1 MRLTFRTRNG
11 LENTNSQP
19 THRMLKKLLISVA
32 VIAMVVALH
41 RVWSPQV
48 APPKIAE
55 TKGLDNDQRRL
66 AMERI
71 RAAVDRK
78 KKADEEA
85 YAAYQRE
92 VQLALNRLRSAKN
105 NVPDAVAELTSFKS
119 CFKLCY
125 FMAEDR
131 LNESAE
137 SQAYIQDVWRRHF
150 QGPSAR
156 SMRGIETARVRF
168 ADQLAVNA
176 TALRT
181 ATLQDFENL
190 RHGAD
195 YAWQNF
201 VAKFNQP
208 SATVSAIASKTVVGS
223 VGLAIEGLFVRQTWA
238 SAVTVLGH
246 IAKRLGVTAAAAIVA
261 ALSDGPLPVGDVVAV
276 VIAIGGSASCAWDIY
291 HAQETLRTEL
301 TQSLN
306 GILNEQYTSLRTAA
320 NVAGKELVDAQSIA
334 NTALVERLL
343 ASL

>member
-1 MRLTFRTRNG
+1 MKTLTTITLGSLLLACVCLAAYRMESRQVDHPPTARTAG
-11 LENTNSQP
+11 
-19 THRMLKKLLISVA
+19 V
-32 VIAMVVALH
+32 
-41 RVWSPQV
+41 
-48 APPKIAE
+48 
-55 TKGLDNDQRRL
+55 DNAQRGL

-78 KKADEEA
+78 RKADEEA

-105 NVPDAVAELTSFKS
+105 NVPDAVAELTSFKA

-125 FMAEDR
+125 YMAKDKLAET
-131 LNESAE
+131 AE
-137 SQAYIQDVWRRHF
+137 SEAYIQDVWERHF

-190 RHGAD
+190 RHGTEPNFF
-195 YAWQNF
+195 AWQNY
-201 VAKFNQP
+201 VTKLDEQSAKVQK
-208 SATVSAIASKTVVGS
+208 IASITAPAS
-223 VGLAIEGLFVRQTWA
+223 AGLAIEALFARRTWML
-238 SAVTVLGH
+238 AVEVLGH
-246 IAKRLGVTAAAAIVA
+246 IAKRMGSTLAAALAAGVA
-261 ALSDGPLPVGDVVAV
+261 DGPLPVGKVVGV
-276 VIAIGGSASCAWDIY
+276 VIAVGGSAWCAWDIY
-291 HAQETLRTEL
+291 DAQVTLRTEL

-306 GILNEQYTSLRTAA
+306 GILNEQYTNLRTAA
-320 NVAGKELVDAQSIA
+320 NVAGKELIDAHSIA